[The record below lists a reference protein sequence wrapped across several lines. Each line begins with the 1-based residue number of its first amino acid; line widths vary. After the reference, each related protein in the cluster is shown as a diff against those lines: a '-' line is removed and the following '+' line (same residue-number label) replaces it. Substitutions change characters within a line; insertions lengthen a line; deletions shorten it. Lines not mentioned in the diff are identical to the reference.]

1 MIRKNTP
8 NNTSK
13 FMLTL
18 CGIWPG
24 ASCVSLFRILW
35 VILTGVSAFFHCRY
49 FASHIYSA
57 EIMDLMECLST
68 LIAHTKIMFKFF
80 VFWFNQR
87 KFVEILTDM
96 AEDWSDSA
104 NSDISMRETLH
115 KAKLSDRITNTII
128 ILHTMSIITFC
139 IGIFLTNV
147 NVNDGIELPFAT
159 KIDIPFEIKTQS
171 MYRIILLIEFLHL
184 ICCGWAAGITNS
196 FLLTLVINFLP
207 NDIFIFFQVLHTVGQ
222 IEITRHWLINLVSH
236 ENNHT
241 SFIKTTSKI
250 IEKHKKIINFSRNIE
265 SLYSIIALFQ
275 FVSNTIMIC
284 MLGFPIVTAIGSP
297 NAVKQILKSFLF
309 YTITNLEAFIF
320 CYAGEYLH
328 NKSKEIGI
336 AAYDSEWYNLKFKE
350 SRVLLFIILRSQK
363 QLSLTVGKMTDL
375 SLETFT
381 SIMNASGSYLSMLLA
396 MQ

>member
-24 ASCVSLFRILW
+24 ASCVFLFRTLW
-35 VILTGVSAFFHCRY
+35 VVSMGVSSFLLCRY
-49 FASHIYSA
+49 FASHMYSA
-57 EIMDLMECLST
+57 EIMDLMECLSS

-87 KFVEILTDM
+87 KFIEILTDM

-104 NSDISMRETLH
+104 NSDISMRETLQ
-115 KAKLSDRITNTII
+115 KAKLSDRITNAVIT
-128 ILHTMSIITFC
+128 LHTMTIVTFC
-139 IGIFLTNV
+139 IGIFLANV
-147 NVNDGIELPFAT
+147 DVNDGIELPFAT

-171 MYRIILLIEFLHL
+171 TYRIILLIEFLHL

-196 FLLTLVINFLP
+196 LLLTL
-207 NDIFIFFQVLHTVGQ
+207 VLHTVGQ
-222 IEITRHWLINLVSH
+222 IEITRHWLVNLVSH

-241 SFIKTTSKI
+241 SFIETTSKI

-265 SLYSIIALFQ
+265 SLYSYIALLQ
-275 FVSNTIMIC
+275 FVSNTLMIC
-284 MLGFPIVTAIGSP
+284 MLGFLIVTAIGSP
-297 NAVKQILKSFLF
+297 DAVKQILKSFLF

-328 NKSKEIGI
+328 NKSKEIGV
-336 AAYDSEWYNLKFKE
+336 AAYDSKWYNLKSKK
-350 SRVLLFIILRSQK
+350 SRILLFIMLRSQK